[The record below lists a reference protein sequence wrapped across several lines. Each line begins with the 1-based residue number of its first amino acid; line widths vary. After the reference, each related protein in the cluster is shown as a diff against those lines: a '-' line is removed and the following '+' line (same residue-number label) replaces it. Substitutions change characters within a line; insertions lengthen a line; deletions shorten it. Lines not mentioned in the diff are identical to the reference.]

1 MWGQRLP
8 PEACLDPREAC
19 TFAYTQIG
27 HENSKES
34 RCVDLPSF
42 GRLPVVWAV
51 GARVHGVF
59 TGEGCHAQCLAV
71 LSVFMFL
78 GCCFFLFGLIC
89 SDFLIHCVFWSCSS
103 FPFLF
108 VIAVFESCRRRCF
121 SHQNYADPMPV
132 RSRVIS
138 VRQPLVPRAL
148 QRVCPT
154 AFKGRLKSQLIHTT
168 HFPH

>member
-1 MWGQRLP
+1 MPTLRLAMKTPKRADVWICP
-8 PEACLDPREAC
+8 PLGVSLLCGLWVHVC
-19 TFAYTQIG
+19 MVCSQ
-27 HENSKES
+27 
-34 RCVDLPSF
+34 V
-42 GRLPVVWAV
+42 
-51 GARVHGVF
+51 RV
-59 TGEGCHAQCLAV
+59 CHAQCLAV